1 MRQGNCISI
10 ANATIFQK
18 REESLKAIYMP
29 WKHSISENANPQGS
43 LNDPQKVFLSDSFVE
58 VNNEEKSVNSDNIN
72 CLELQDTNL
81 VYKFGDKCN

>member
-29 WKHSISENANPQGS
+29 RKHSITENANPQGS
-43 LNDPQKVFLSDSFVE
+43 LNDPQ
-58 VNNEEKSVNSDNIN
+58 
-72 CLELQDTNL
+72 
-81 VYKFGDKCN
+81 